1 MSFPVSV
8 SMCSHLEGFCV
19 QRHAWLRGLSV
30 RGVFAHSAA
39 MIGKIPKSSQ
49 MKFSSQSLRGK
60 KNPNYIDNCSVPFSN
75 QSWFLAQRKKRV
87 WRKSVEVSM
96 KWHVGHIKILGW
108 IDTLMFYLRHGDG
121 SGWRKKKRLNRMRED
136 KRKQISDAMT
146 PSHPAGFPEGEEA
159 SNERGDEDEGEELIN
174 LKLRPPRSNPWWH

>member
-60 KNPNYIDNCSVPFSN
+60 KKPNYIDNCSVPFSN

-121 SGWRKKKRLNRMRED
+121 SGWRKKKKAEQDERR
-136 KRKQISDAMT
+136 Q
-146 PSHPAGFPEGEEA
+146 EEA
-159 SNERGDEDEGEELIN
+159 DFRRHDTKSPSWLPWGWGSIQWKRRWGWGRGVNKSETAA
-174 LKLRPPRSNPWWH
+174 PPL